1 MIIKMRKKIKDYNP
15 TDKATLV
22 LRLSDI
28 QFKKTTANADYASML
43 GFDGTDLIE
52 VKIWS
57 LNDEKKELLKN
68 GEIYELSGTM
78 KDYQGKMQFNVSELK
93 LLDDP
98 EIAIDEFY
106 EYAKLSADD
115 LKERIIGYLN
125 RIDNPIIKEI
135 VVTTLKQFSNGF
147 FLHPAALTMHHNY
160 YSGLAYHIYSMLRL
174 SDAYLELYPY
184 LNRSLVYGG
193 IILHDVG
200 KMVELSGPKGTEYTK
215 EGNLLGHIT
224 IGSNIVHKVAVDL
237 KVDNTDEFLALNHII
252 LSHHGLLEYGSPK
265 EPNIAEA
272 VLIFMLDYS
281 DSRLAALEKEITNT
295 EKGTY
300 SESISAFDRKK
311 FYKPN
316 I

>member
-1 MIIKMRKKIKDYNP
+1 MRKKIKDYNP
-15 TDKATLV
+15 TEKATLI

-28 QFKKTTANADYASML
+28 QIKKTTANADYASML

-57 LNDEKKELLKN
+57 LNDEKRELLKN

-93 LLDDP
+93 PLDDP
-98 EIAIDEFY
+98 EFAEEFY
-106 EYAKLSADD
+106 EYAKLSAEELQSVIYDYI
-115 LKERIIGYLN
+115 K
-125 RIDNPIIKEI
+125 RIDNQIIAEI
-135 VVTTLKQFSNGF
+135 VIKALEQFSKDF
-147 FLHPAALTMHHNY
+147 FLHPAAQTMHHNY
-160 YSGLAYHIYSMLRL
+160 YSGLAYHICSMLRL
-174 SDAYLELYPY
+174 SDAYLEIYPY

-193 IILHDVG
+193 IILHDIG
-200 KMVELSGPKGTEYTK
+200 KMVELSGPKGIEYTK
-215 EGNLLGHIT
+215 QGNLLGHIA
-224 IGSNIVHKVAVDL
+224 IGSNIIHKIACELQVE
-237 KVDNTDEFLALNHII
+237 NSDEFLALNHII

-265 EPNIAEA
+265 EPDIAEA
-272 VLIFMLDYS
+272 VLIYMLDYS
-281 DSRLAALEKEITNT
+281 DSRLAALEKEINST

-300 SESISAFDRKK
+300 TEPISAFDRKK